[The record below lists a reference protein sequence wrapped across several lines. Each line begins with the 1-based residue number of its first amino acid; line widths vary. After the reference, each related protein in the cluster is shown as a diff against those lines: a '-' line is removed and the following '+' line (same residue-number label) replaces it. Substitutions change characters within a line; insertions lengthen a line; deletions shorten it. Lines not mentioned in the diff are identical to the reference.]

1 LEINTLA
8 TSHKKMRILISD
20 DHQFILESIE
30 ILLSTVPDCEI
41 VGTYSNGKELLKAL
55 SVHEN
60 IDIVLTD
67 FNMPEMNGIELTIQI
82 RQQFPQVKVLLL
94 TVSEDSDTIQ
104 RAFQA
109 GVSGYMM
116 KKAGK
121 SEFETAL
128 RTVASGQK
136 YYSQSVV
143 FELLNRDKNMA
154 DLTHETIEEK
164 LPNLSEREI
173 EIITLIAQEL
183 STNQIAE
190 KLFLSPAT
198 VETHRH
204 NILKKLG
211 IKNSIGLVKFAMKNG
226 LIS

>member
-1 LEINTLA
+1 
-8 TSHKKMRILISD
+8 MRILISD

-30 ILLSTVPDCEI
+30 ILLSTMPDCEV
-41 VGTYSNGKELLKAL
+41 VGTYNNGKELLKAL
-55 SVHEN
+55 AVHEN

-67 FNMPEMNGIELTIQI
+67 FNMPEMDGIELTLQI

-104 RAFQA
+104 RAFKA

-121 SEFETAL
+121 IEFETAL
-128 RTVASGQK
+128 KTVASGQK

-143 FELLNRDKNMA
+143 FELLNRDKQMV
-154 DLTHETIEEK
+154 DLTNTTVEDKFDE
-164 LPNLSEREI
+164 LSPREI
-173 EIITLIAQEL
+173 EIVTLIAQEL

-226 LIS
+226 LITH

>member
-1 LEINTLA
+1 
-8 TSHKKMRILISD
+8 MRILLAD

-30 ILLSTVPDCEI
+30 ILISTIPNYEV
-41 VGTYSNGKELLKAL
+41 VGTYSNGKELLNSLKT
-55 SVHEN
+55 HEN
-60 IDIVLTD
+60 IDIVMSD
-67 FNMPEMNGIELTIQI
+67 FNMPEMNGIELTYQI
-82 RQQFPQVKVLLL
+82 RQNYPNIKVLLL
-94 TVSEDSDTIQ
+94 TVSEEAKNIQ
-104 RAFQA
+104 EAFKA
-109 GVSGYMM
+109 GVSGYVM

-121 SEFETAL
+121 AEFELAL
-128 RTVASGQK
+128 KTIASGKK
-136 YYSQSVV
+136 YYSESVV

-154 DLTHETIEEK
+154 DLIYETIEEK
-164 LPNLSEREI
+164 LHNLSEREI

-190 KLFLSPAT
+190 KLFISPAT

-226 LIS
+226 LVI

>member
-1 LEINTLA
+1 
-8 TSHKKMRILISD
+8 MRVLIAD

-30 ILLSTVPDCEI
+30 ILISTMPDYEV
-41 VGTYSNGKELLKAL
+41 VGTYNNGKELLNSLKI
-55 SVHEN
+55 HEN
-60 IDIVLTD
+60 IDIVMSD
-67 FNMPEMNGIELTIQI
+67 FNMPEMNGIELTYKL
-82 RQQFPQVKVLLL
+82 RQHYPNIKILLL
-94 TVSEDSDTIQ
+94 TVSEEAKTIQ
-104 RAFQA
+104 EAFKA
-109 GVSGYMM
+109 GVSGYVM

-121 SEFETAL
+121 AEFELAL
-128 RTVASGQK
+128 KTIASGK
-136 YYSQSVV
+136 KFYSESVV

-154 DLTHETIEEK
+154 DLTNETIEEK

-211 IKNSIGLVKFAMKNG
+211 IKNSIGLVKFALKNG
-226 LIS
+226 LIR

>member
-1 LEINTLA
+1 
-8 TSHKKMRILISD
+8 MRILLAD

-30 ILLSTVPDCEI
+30 ILVSTIPNYEI
-41 VGTYSNGKELLKAL
+41 AGTYNNGKDLFDALKIQ
-55 SVHEN
+55 EN
-60 IDIVLTD
+60 IDIVMSD
-67 FNMPEMNGIELTIQI
+67 FNMPEMNGIELTYQI
-82 RQQFPQVKVLLL
+82 RKHYPHIKVLLL
-94 TVSEDSDTIQ
+94 TVSEEANIIQ
-104 RAFQA
+104 EAFKA
-109 GVSGYMM
+109 GVSGYVM

-121 SEFETAL
+121 AEFELAL
-128 RTVASGQK
+128 KTVASGKK
-136 YYSQSVV
+136 YYSESVV

-154 DLTHETIEEK
+154 DLTHTTIEEK

-173 EIITLIAQEL
+173 EIISLIAQEL

-211 IKNSIGLVKFAMKNG
+211 IKNSIGLVKFAIKNG